1 MIHSQLSLSTFQCST
16 KQRLRFRELVP
27 CLLGW
32 VCWQRIVFWGEGDGT
47 KKHTGKNA
55 KTHTKGTKFSKFQGG
70 DCPWKSTSTRIF
82 EMNHPFGGKGFPR
95 NEVRI
100 RGDLACFR
108 WRTEQIGHSKK
119 RFSSLWTLGDTDTIK
134 KKNMPKLYT
143 LLQSILL
150 LE

>member
-16 KQRLRFRELVP
+16 KQRLRFRELVT
-27 CLLGW
+27 CLLSATN
-32 VCWQRIVFWGEGDGT
+32 RLSGEEDGT
-47 KKHTGKNA
+47 KKHTGKNT
-55 KTHTKGTKFSKFQGG
+55 KTHTNGTKFSKFQGG
-70 DCPWKSTSTRIF
+70 DCTWKSTSTRIF

-119 RFSSLWTLGDTDTIK
+119 KIQFVVNVGGRGQDQEKRICQSSTF
-134 KKNMPKLYT
+134 
-143 LLQSILL
+143 LQSILL